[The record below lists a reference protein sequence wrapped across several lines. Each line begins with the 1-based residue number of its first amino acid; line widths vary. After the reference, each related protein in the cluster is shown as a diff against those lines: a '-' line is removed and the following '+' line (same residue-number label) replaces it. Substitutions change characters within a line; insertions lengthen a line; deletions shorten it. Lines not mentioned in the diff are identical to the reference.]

1 MSAGIYS
8 GWSSTSISA
17 LFGGGSS
24 SGLTSLLGEY
34 NSIRSGAYYKAA
46 RQYFNNLNTD
56 TATSVK
62 TTARDRQKAYN
73 DPTKWPV
80 SKEKSEGKVVD
91 KSKDTASVILSD
103 TKALSSSV
111 DKLTS
116 DTDSVFEKKSSVSK
130 DGLTENYDSQRI
142 YNALSSFASNYN
154 KVLDDAEKN
163 TNTGLSTAVSSMK
176 GYTTAAKTALSQ
188 FGVTV
193 SDKGRLSVDKDKVLS
208 SDLSKAESLFK
219 KDYSYGDS
227 IARLAKRAYSSA
239 QSGYSGAS
247 GSYNAAG
254 SYSAFTN
261 SNWLN
266 TLI

>member
-1 MSAGIYS
+1 MSASIYS
-8 GWSSTSISA
+8 GWSS
-17 LFGGGSS
+17 LFGGSES

-56 TATSVK
+56 TSAKVQ
-62 TTARDRQKAYN
+62 TTARERQKAYD

-80 SKEKSEGKVVD
+80 SKEKSEGKVED
-91 KSKDTASVILSD
+91 KSRDAASVLLSD
-103 TKALSSSV
+103 TRALSSSV
-111 DKLTS
+111 DKLAS

-130 DGLTENYDSQRI
+130 DGLTENYDSQKI
-142 YNALSSFASNYN
+142 YNALSAFASNYN
-154 KVLDDAEKN
+154 KVLDDAEN
-163 TNTGLSTAVSSMK
+163 STVTGVSTAVSSMK
-176 GYTTAAKTALSQ
+176 GYTSAAKTALSQ

-208 SDLSKAESLFK
+208 SDLSKAESLFR

-227 IARLAKRAYSSA
+227 IARLAKRAYTSA
-239 QSGYSGAS
+239 QSAYSNAS
-247 GSYNAAG
+247 GSYDAAG
-254 SYSAFTN
+254 SYSAFSN